1 MKVKILQ
8 KFGLDGRVALVTGA
22 SRGLGQGMAIAL
34 GSAGASVALV
44 ARTKA
49 SLEET
54 AKLIEKEGSKA
65 YVLQADISKIL
76 EAERVVKQ
84 TAEHFGQLNILLN
97 SVGTQVRKP
106 VLEISEQEWDYLIGV
121 NLKSVYFVTQAA
133 AREMIKVKKG
143 KIINITSLTSFIGL
157 PNVSI
162 YGASKGGI
170 AALTRQWA
178 IEWAKYNIN
187 VNAIGPGYFKTAL
200 TADLFKDETRFKWV
214 LSRIPLGRTGV
225 PEDLAGAAVFL
236 ASDASDYI
244 TGQIINVDGGWL
256 AG

>member
-1 MKVKILQ
+1 MKVLE
-8 KFGLDGRVALVTGA
+8 KFKLDDRVALVTGA
-22 SRGLGQGMAIAL
+22 SRGLGQGMAVAL
-34 GSAGASVALV
+34 GGAGASVALV

-54 AKLIEKEGSKA
+54 AKLIEKEGSRA
-65 YVLQADISKIL
+65 YVLQADISKIS
-76 EAERVVKQ
+76 EAERVVRE
-84 TAEHFGQLNILLN
+84 TVEHFGQLNILVN
-97 SVGTQVRKP
+97 SVGAQVRKP
-106 VLEISEQEWDYLIGV
+106 ALETSEAEWDYLVGV
-121 NLKSVYFVTQAA
+121 NLKSVYFITQAA
-133 AREMIKVKKG
+133 AKEMIKGKKG
-143 KIINITSLTSFIGL
+143 KVINITSLTSFIGL

-187 VNAIGPGYFKTAL
+187 VNAIGPGYYKTAL
-200 TADLFKDETRFKWV
+200 TADLFKDETRTQWV
-214 LSRIPLGRTGV
+214 LGNIPLGRTGV

>member
-1 MKVKILQ
+1 MKILD
-8 KFGLDGRVALVTGA
+8 KFKLNGKVALVSGA
-22 SRGLGQGMAIAL
+22 SRGLGQGMALAL
-34 GSAGASVALV
+34 GSAGAIVALA
-44 ARTKA
+44 ARTKSA
-49 SLEET
+49 LEET
-54 AKLIEKEGSKA
+54 ARKIAEAGSEA
-65 YVLQADISKIL
+65 CVIAADLSQSA
-76 EAERVVKQ
+76 EAERVVED
-84 TAEHFGQLNILLN
+84 TIAHFGKLDILLN

-106 VLEISEQEWDYLIGV
+106 ALEILEKEFDHLMAV
-121 NLKSVYFVTQAA
+121 NLKSVYFITQAA
-133 AREMIKVKKG
+133 AKEMIKNKKG

-187 VNAIGPGYFKTAL
+187 VNAIGPGYFQTAL
-200 TADLFKDETRFKWV
+200 TADLFKDKEKAKWV
-214 LSRIPLGRTGV
+214 LSKIPLGRIGE

>member
-1 MKVKILQ
+1 MRILDQ
-8 KFGLDGRVALVTGA
+8 FKLNGRVALVTGA
-22 SRGLGQGMAIAL
+22 SRGLGQGMAVAL

-65 YVLQADISKIL
+65 YVLQADISKIS
-76 EAERVVKQ
+76 EAQRVVRE
-84 TAEHFGQLNILLN
+84 TVEHFGQLNIILN

-106 VLEISEQEWDYLIGV
+106 AVEVAEAEWDHVIGV
-121 NLKSVYFVTQAA
+121 NLKSVYFITQAA
-133 AREMIKVKKG
+133 AKEMIKAKKG
-143 KIINITSLTSFIGL
+143 KVINITSLTSFIGL
-157 PNVSI
+157 SNVSI

-178 IEWAKYNIN
+178 IEWAKHNIN
-187 VNAIGPGYFKTAL
+187 VNGIGPGYFKTAL
-200 TADLFKDETRFKWV
+200 TADLFKDEVRSKWV
-214 LSRIPLGRTGV
+214 LSRIPLGRTGTA
-225 PEDLAGAAVFL
+225 EDLAGLTVFL

>member
-1 MKVKILQ
+1 MKVLQ
-8 KFGLDGRVALVTGA
+8 KFKLNGRVALVTGA
-22 SRGLGQGMAIAL
+22 SRGLGQGIAIAL

-65 YVLQADISKIL
+65 YVLQADISKIS
-76 EAERVVKQ
+76 EAERVVRQ
-84 TAEHFGQLNILLN
+84 TVEHFGQLNILLN

-106 VLEISEQEWDYLIGV
+106 ALEISESDWDYLIGV
-121 NLKSVYFVTQAA
+121 NLKSVYFITQAA
-133 AREMIKVKKG
+133 AKEMIKVKKG

-200 TADLFKDETRFKWV
+200 TADLFKDETRAEWV
-214 LSRIPLGRTGV
+214 LSKIPLGRIGV

>member
-1 MKVKILQ
+1 M
-8 KFGLDGRVALVTGA
+8 VTGA
-22 SRGLGQGMAIAL
+22 SRGLGQGMAVAL

-44 ARTKA
+44 ARTRA

-54 AKLIEKEGSKA
+54 AKLVEKEGSKA

-84 TAEHFGQLNILLN
+84 AVEHFGQLNILVN

-121 NLKSVYFVTQAA
+121 NLKSVYFITQAA

-187 VNAIGPGYFKTAL
+187 VNAIGPGYFKTTL
-200 TADLFKDETRFKWV
+200 TADLFKDETRAKWV

-225 PEDLAGAAVFL
+225 PEDLAGTAVFL

>member
-1 MKVKILQ
+1 MKVLD
-8 KFGLDGRVALVTGA
+8 KFKLDGKVALVTGA
-22 SRGLGQGMAIAL
+22 SRGLGQGMAL
-34 GSAGASVALV
+34 GLGEAGANVALV
-44 ARTKA
+44 ARTKS

-54 AKLIEKEGSKA
+54 ARMVADAGSKA
-65 YVLQADISKIL
+65 HIIPADLSQIN
-76 EAERVVKQ
+76 EVQRVVRE
-84 TAEHFGQLNILLN
+84 TVAEFGKLDILVN

-106 VLEISEQEWDYLIGV
+106 ALEVLEEEWEHLIGV
-121 NLKSVYFVTQAA
+121 NLKSVYFLTQAA
-133 AREMIKVKKG
+133 AKEMIKAKKG

-170 AALTRQWA
+170 LTLTRQWA

-200 TADLFKDETRFKWV
+200 TADLFKDPERAKWV
-214 LSRIPLGRTGV
+214 LGKIPLGRNGL

-236 ASDASDYI
+236 ASEGSDYI

>member
-1 MKVKILQ
+1 
-8 KFGLDGRVALVTGA
+8 
-22 SRGLGQGMAIAL
+22 MAIAL

-44 ARTKA
+44 ARTKG

-54 AKLIEKEGSKA
+54 AKLVEKEGSKA

-84 TAEHFGQLNILLN
+84 TVEHFGQLNILLN
-97 SVGTQVRKP
+97 SVGSQVRKP

-225 PEDLAGAAVFL
+225 PEDLAGTAVFL

>member
-1 MKVKILQ
+1 MSV
-8 KFGLDGRVALVTGA
+8 LDQFKLNGRVALVTGA
-22 SRGLGQGMAIAL
+22 SRGLGQGMAVAL

-49 SLEET
+49 SLGET

-65 YVLQADISKIL
+65 HVLQADVSKL
-76 EAERVVKQ
+76 SEAERVVRE
-84 TAEHFGQLNILLN
+84 TVEHFGQLNILVN
-97 SVGTQVRKP
+97 SVGAQVRKP
-106 VLEISEQEWDYLIGV
+106 ALETSEAEWDYLIGV
-121 NLKSVYFVTQAA
+121 NLKSVYFITQVAA
-133 AREMIKVKKG
+133 KEMIKQKKG
-143 KIINITSLTSFIGL
+143 KVINITSLTSFIGL
-157 PNVSI
+157 ANVSI

-200 TADLFKDETRFKWV
+200 TADLFKDETRTKWV
-214 LSRIPLGRTGV
+214 LGNIPLGRTGV
-225 PEDLAGAAVFL
+225 AEDLAGAAVFL

>member
-1 MKVKILQ
+1 MKVLD
-8 KFGLDGRVALVTGA
+8 KFKLDGRVALVTGA
-22 SRGLGQGMAIAL
+22 SRGLGQGMALAL
-34 GSAGASVALV
+34 GEAGASVALV
-44 ARTKA
+44 ARTKS

-54 AKLIEKEGSKA
+54 ARMVGDAGSKA
-65 YVLQADISKIL
+65 HIIPADLSRIN
-76 EAERVVKQ
+76 EVQRVVRETVAQ
-84 TAEHFGQLNILLN
+84 FGKLDILLN

-106 VLEISEQEWDYLIGV
+106 ALEVLEEEWEHLIGV
-121 NLKSVYFVTQAA
+121 NLKSVYFLTQAA
-133 AREMIKVKKG
+133 AKEMIQAKKG

-157 PNVSI
+157 SNVSI

-170 AALTRQWA
+170 LTLTRQWA
-178 IEWAKYNIN
+178 IEWAKYNIK

-200 TADLFKDETRFKWV
+200 TADLFKDPERAKWV
-214 LSRIPLGRTGV
+214 LGKIPLGRTGL

-236 ASDASDYI
+236 ASEASDYI

>member
-1 MKVKILQ
+1 MKVLQ
-8 KFGLDGRVALVTGA
+8 KFGLEGRVALVTGA

-65 YVLQADISKIL
+65 YVLQADISKIS
-76 EAERVVKQ
+76 EAERVVKE

-97 SVGTQVRKP
+97 SVGAQVRKP
-106 VLEISEQEWDYLIGV
+106 ALEVSEQEWDYLIGV
-121 NLKSVYFVTQAA
+121 NLKSVYFITQAA
-133 AREMIKVKKG
+133 AREMIKAKKG

-178 IEWAKYNIN
+178 IEWAKYSIN

-200 TADLFKDETRFKWV
+200 TAELFKDETRAKWV
-214 LSRIPLGRTGV
+214 LSKIPLGRTGV

>member
-1 MKVKILQ
+1 
-8 KFGLDGRVALVTGA
+8 
-22 SRGLGQGMAIAL
+22 
-34 GSAGASVALV
+34 
-44 ARTKA
+44 
-49 SLEET
+49 
-54 AKLIEKEGSKA
+54 
-65 YVLQADISKIL
+65 
-76 EAERVVKQ
+76 
-84 TAEHFGQLNILLN
+84 LN

>member
-1 MKVKILQ
+1 MSILDQ
-8 KFGLDGRVALVTGA
+8 FKLNGRVALVTGA
-22 SRGLGQGMAIAL
+22 SRGLGQGMAVAL

-65 YVLQADISKIL
+65 YVLQADISKIS
-76 EAERVVKQ
+76 EAQRVVRE
-84 TAEHFGQLNILLN
+84 TVEHFGQLNIILN

-106 VLEISEQEWDYLIGV
+106 AVEVAEAEWDHVIGV
-121 NLKSVYFVTQAA
+121 NLKSVYFITQAA
-133 AREMIKVKKG
+133 AKEMIKAKKG
-143 KIINITSLTSFIGL
+143 KVINITSLTSFIGL
-157 PNVSI
+157 SNVSI

-178 IEWAKYNIN
+178 IEWAKHNIN
-187 VNAIGPGYFKTAL
+187 VNGIGPGYFKTAL
-200 TADLFKDETRFKWV
+200 TADLFKDEVRSKWV
-214 LSRIPLGRTGV
+214 LSRIPLGRTGTA
-225 PEDLAGAAVFL
+225 EDLAGLTVFL

>member
-1 MKVKILQ
+1 MRILDQ
-8 KFGLDGRVALVTGA
+8 FKLNGRVALVTGA
-22 SRGLGQGMAIAL
+22 SRGLGQGMAVAL

-54 AKLIEKEGSKA
+54 AKRIEKEGSKA
-65 YVLQADISKIL
+65 YVLQADISKIS
-76 EAERVVKQ
+76 EAQRVVRE
-84 TAEHFGQLNILLN
+84 TVEHFGQLNIILN

-106 VLEISEQEWDYLIGV
+106 AVEVAEAEWDHVIAV
-121 NLKSVYFVTQAA
+121 NLKSVYFITQAA
-133 AREMIKVKKG
+133 AKEMIKAKKG
-143 KIINITSLTSFIGL
+143 KVINITSLTSFIGL
-157 PNVSI
+157 SNVSI

-178 IEWAKYNIN
+178 IEWAKHNIN
-187 VNAIGPGYFKTAL
+187 VNGIGPGYFKTAL
-200 TADLFKDETRFKWV
+200 TADLFKDEVRSKWV
-214 LSRIPLGRTGV
+214 LSRIPLGRTGTA
-225 PEDLAGAAVFL
+225 EDLAGLTVFL

>member
-1 MKVKILQ
+1 MRVLDQFK
-8 KFGLDGRVALVTGA
+8 LDGRVALVTGA
-22 SRGLGQGMAIAL
+22 SRGLGQGMAVAL

-65 YVLQADISKIL
+65 YVLQADISKIS
-76 EAERVVKQ
+76 EAQRVVRE
-84 TAEHFGQLNILLN
+84 TVEHFGQLNILLN
-97 SVGTQVRKP
+97 SVGTQVRKAA
-106 VLEISEQEWDYLIGV
+106 VEVSEAEWDYLIGV
-121 NLKSVYFVTQAA
+121 NLKSVYFIAQAA
-133 AREMIKVKKG
+133 AKEMIKVKKG
-143 KIINITSLTSFIGL
+143 KVINITSLTSFIGL

-170 AALTRQWA
+170 AALTHQWA
-178 IEWAKYNIN
+178 VEWAKYNIN
-187 VNAIGPGYFKTAL
+187 VNGIGPGYFKTAL
-200 TADLFKDETRFKWV
+200 TSDLFKDEARTKWV
-214 LSRIPLGRTGV
+214 LSRIPLGRTGT
-225 PEDLAGAAVFL
+225 PEDLAGLAVFL

-256 AG
+256 AA

>member
-1 MKVKILQ
+1 MRVLDQFK
-8 KFGLDGRVALVTGA
+8 LDGRVALVTGA
-22 SRGLGQGMAIAL
+22 SQGLGQGMAVAL

-65 YVLQADISKIL
+65 YVLQADISKL
-76 EAERVVKQ
+76 SEAERVVRE
-84 TAEHFGQLNILLN
+84 TVEHFGQLHILVN
-97 SVGTQVRKP
+97 SVGAQVRKP
-106 VLEISEQEWDYLIGV
+106 ALETSEAEWDYLVGV
-121 NLKSVYFVTQAA
+121 NLKSVYFITQAA
-133 AREMIKVKKG
+133 AKEMIKGKKG
-143 KIINITSLTSFIGL
+143 KVINITSLTSFIGL

-187 VNAIGPGYFKTAL
+187 VNAIGPGYYKTAL
-200 TADLFKDETRFKWV
+200 TADLFKDETRTQWV
-214 LSRIPLGRTGV
+214 LGNIPLGRTGV

>member
-1 MKVKILQ
+1 MSILDQ
-8 KFGLDGRVALVTGA
+8 FKLNGRVALVTGA
-22 SRGLGQGMAIAL
+22 SRGLGQGMAVAL

-65 YVLQADISKIL
+65 YVLQADISKIS
-76 EAERVVKQ
+76 EAQRVVRE
-84 TAEHFGQLNILLN
+84 TVEHFGQLNIILN

-106 VLEISEQEWDYLIGV
+106 AVEVAEAEWDHVIAV
-121 NLKSVYFVTQAA
+121 NLKSVYFITQAA
-133 AREMIKVKKG
+133 AKEMIKAKKG
-143 KIINITSLTSFIGL
+143 KVINITSLTSFIGL
-157 PNVSI
+157 SNVSI

-178 IEWAKYNIN
+178 IEWAKHNIN
-187 VNAIGPGYFKTAL
+187 VNGIGPGYFKTAL
-200 TADLFKDETRFKWV
+200 TADLFKDEVRSKWV
-214 LSRIPLGRTGV
+214 LSRIPLGRTGTA
-225 PEDLAGAAVFL
+225 EDLAGLTVFL

>member
-244 TGQIINVDGGWL
+244 TGHIINVDGGWL